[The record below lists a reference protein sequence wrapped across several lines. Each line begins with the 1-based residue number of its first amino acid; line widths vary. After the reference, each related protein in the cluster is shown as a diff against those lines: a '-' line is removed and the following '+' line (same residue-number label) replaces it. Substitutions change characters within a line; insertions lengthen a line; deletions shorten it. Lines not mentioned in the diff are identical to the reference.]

1 MTVPR
6 GWRPVLLVLALA
18 AVFFNGLGRPPLGD
32 PDEGR
37 YVLIPKTMLQS
48 GDFVTPRLDGV
59 LYFEKPPLH
68 YWLTASAIALFGDRE
83 WGGRFWPAALGLLTV
98 GLVVCLG
105 TTMAGSRAGTWSA
118 IVLATSPLFTAMAR
132 IDTLD
137 MTVSAFITATLA
149 CFYWAQRSEGGR
161 AAWYGVF
168 VFAAAA
174 VMAKGLIGL
183 VIPGGVVLLYL
194 AMTGRWSVL
203 RRVPWATGLVS
214 FAILAVPWHVAM
226 ALRHPDFLQFYFV
239 HEHFQRFT
247 TPQAARPGPLWYFA
261 PVLVAGLLPWVP
273 LAPAVPRL
281 FRRDR
286 TDLAFL
292 AAWVLFVVGFF
303 SISKSKMWPYVL
315 PALPPLA
322 LLVGEALAQA
332 ERQPQ
337 DAKLARWGLAL
348 SGLAPCAL
356 AAIVLWS
363 ASGRVPAFPG
373 RTVEAAPY
381 VGAIVTIA
389 GALCGAVLA
398 ARGRIAAAAG
408 ASAIA
413 GAALFFGIW
422 SEAPRY
428 LEGKS
433 AFAIAGAL
441 GGVRKPGEP
450 LYALGCTPYTLS
462 IALDQPVDMAGH
474 DGELVFGARHLPPAD
489 AARRFPDMEA
499 FSRIWQTE
507 PTVWAVLNPTGV
519 DMMQRAGLD
528 PGTEVFR
535 SGRLTLHRNRG
546 RTPTP

>member
-1 MTVPR
+1 
-6 GWRPVLLVLALA
+6 LA
-18 AVFFNGLGRPPLGD
+18 AVSFNGLGRPPLGD

-48 GDFVTPRLDGV
+48 GDFITPRLDGV

-68 YWLTASAIALFGDRE
+68 YWLTASAIAIFGDRE
-83 WGGRFWPAALGLLTV
+83 WGARFWPAALGLLTL
-98 GLVVCLG
+98 GLAWRLG
-105 TTMAGSRAGTWSA
+105 SGISGSRTGAWSA
-118 IVLATSPLFTAMAR
+118 IVLATSPLFAAMAR
-132 IDTLD
+132 IDTID

-149 CFYWAQRSEGGR
+149 CFYWAERREGGR
-161 AAWYGVF
+161 GAWFGMF
-168 VFAAAA
+168 ASAAAA

-194 AMTGRWSVL
+194 SMTGGWAVV
-203 RRVPWATGLVS
+203 RRVPWATGLAL
-214 FAILAVPWHVAM
+214 FAVLAVPWHVAM

-247 TPQAARPGPLWYFA
+247 TSQAARPGPLWYFV
-261 PVLVAGLLPWVP
+261 PVLIVGMLPWVA
-273 LAPAVPRL
+273 LAPAVLRS

-286 TDLAFL
+286 PDLCFL

-303 SISKSKMWPYVL
+303 SFSKSKMWPYVL

-322 LLVGEALAQA
+322 LLVGSAVAQA
-332 ERQPQ
+332 EREPQ
-337 DAKLARWGLAL
+337 SAKLARWGLAL

-356 AAIVLWS
+356 AGVVLWS
-363 ASGRVPAFPG
+363 AAGRVPGFPG
-373 RTVEAAPY
+373 VTAGAAPY
-381 VGAIVTIA
+381 LGAIVTVA
-389 GALCGAVLA
+389 AALCGAVLA
-398 ARGRIAAAAG
+398 ARARVSAAAG
-408 ASAIA
+408 AAAIA

-441 GGVRKPGEP
+441 DGVRKPDEP
-450 LYALGCTPYTLS
+450 LYALGCTPYTLA
-462 IALDQPVDMAGH
+462 IALDQPIDMAGH

-489 AARRFPDMEA
+489 AARRFPDIDA
-499 FSRIWQTE
+499 FRRIWE
-507 PTVWAVLNPTGV
+507 SERTVWAVLNPTGV

-528 PGTEVFR
+528 LGTEVFR